1 MFTWPTAIDNPLN
14 SLAAFAIQVQTL
26 VTRAI
31 EHPVWAI
38 ALVIITIGLLQIMVD
53 LIKRL
58 LKATLTFTLK
68 LPLTLSQWAWK
79 RATTSPSS
87 QAEQVEQLI
96 VKLDTLRDEQDR
108 VISELKAV
116 LATQTKTTPVKRIAE
131 EKPGLEGVGE

>member
-1 MFTWPTAIDNPLN
+1 MDNPLN
-14 SLAAFAIQVQTL
+14 SLAALAIQVQTL

-38 ALVIITIGLLQIMVD
+38 ALVIIAIGLLQIMAD

-58 LKATLTFTLK
+58 LKATLTFALK
-68 LPLTLSQWAWK
+68 LPLILSQWVWK
-79 RATTSPSS
+79 RATTSPTS

-96 VKLDTLRDEQDR
+96 AKLDTLRDEQDH

-116 LATQTKTTPVKRIAE
+116 LATQTKATPVKRIAE
-131 EKPGLEGVGE
+131 EEPGPDEE